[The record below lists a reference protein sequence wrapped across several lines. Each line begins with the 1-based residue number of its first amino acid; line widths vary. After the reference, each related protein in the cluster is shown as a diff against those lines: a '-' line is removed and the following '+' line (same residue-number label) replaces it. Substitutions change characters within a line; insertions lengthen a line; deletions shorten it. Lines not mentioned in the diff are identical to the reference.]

1 MSPTLAAALGTD
13 IKEENTVLKLTFI
26 GHSAF
31 ALDDGDAANQILID
45 PFISGNPVATS
56 RPDDYSPATIL
67 LTHGH
72 GDHVGDTVAIAKRT
86 GATVIAVAE
95 LAGWLESEGVKAH
108 AANHGGT
115 VAFAGGTVKLTPA
128 WHSSS
133 YGPDWRAPSVPAG
146 LIVRFGGKT
155 VYFAGDTCL
164 FGDMRLIGEAGLD
177 AAVLP
182 IGDNFTMG
190 IDDAARA
197 VEFLGSP
204 ATIIP
209 CHFNTFPPIQQDG
222 GAFKS
227 IVESRTSS
235 KVLILSPSEST
246 EL

>member
-1 MSPTLAAALGTD
+1 MLR
-13 IKEENTVLKLTFI
+13 LTYI

-31 ALDDGDAANQILID
+31 ALDDGTPGHQVLID
-45 PFISGNPVATS
+45 PFITGNPVATS
-56 RPDDYSPATIL
+56 SADDFSPATIL

-72 GDHVGDTVAIAKRT
+72 ADHVGDTISIAERS
-86 GATVIAVAE
+86 GAKVIAIAE
-95 LAGWLESEGVKAH
+95 LAGWLGSEGVDAH

-115 VAFAGGTVKLTPA
+115 VTFAGGTVKLTPA

-133 YGPDWRAPSVPAG
+133 YGSDWKAPGVPAG
-146 LIVRFGGKT
+146 LIVRYGGKT

-190 IDDAARA
+190 VDDAARA
-197 VEFLGSP
+197 VDFLGSP
-204 ATIIP
+204 GTVIP
-209 CHFNTFPPIQQDG
+209 CHYDTFPLIRQDAG
-222 GAFKS
+222 VFRSK
-227 IVESRTSS
+227 VETTTSS
-235 KVLILSPSEST
+235 KVRVLAPGETT

>member
-1 MSPTLAAALGTD
+1 M
-13 IKEENTVLKLTFI
+13 LKLTYI

-31 ALDDGDAANQILID
+31 ALDNGDPAQHVLVD
-45 PFISGNPVATS
+45 PFITGNPAATVAA
-56 RPDDYSPATIL
+56 DDVAPRTIL

-86 GATVIAVAE
+86 GAKVVAIAE
-95 LAGWLESEGVKAH
+95 LAGWLESEGVEAH

-115 VAFAGGTVKLTPA
+115 VAFEGGTVKLTPA

-133 YGPDWRAPSVPAG
+133 YGPDWKAPGVPAG

-204 ATIIP
+204 GIVIP
-209 CHFNTFPPIQQDG
+209 CHYDTFPLIKQDPE
-222 GAFKS
+222 AFRTK
-227 IVESRTSS
+227 VESTTTS
-235 KVLILSPSEST
+235 KVRALAPGESM

>member
-1 MSPTLAAALGTD
+1 MRITY
-13 IKEENTVLKLTFI
+13 I

-31 ALDDGDAANQILID
+31 ALDDGDPASQVLVD
-45 PFISGNPVATS
+45 PFMTGNPAAAFG
-56 RPDDYSPATIL
+56 PDDFSPATIL

-86 GATVIAVAE
+86 GAKVIAVFE
-95 LAGWLESEGVKAH
+95 LAEWLESEGVNAH

-133 YGPDWRAPSVPAG
+133 YGSDWKAPAVPAG

-155 VYFAGDTCL
+155 VYVAGDTCL

-182 IGDNFTMG
+182 IGDTFTMG

-204 ATIIP
+204 PLVIP
-209 CHFNTFPPIQQDG
+209 CHFNTFPPIQQDAG
-222 GAFKS
+222 VFKS
-227 IVESRTSS
+227 KVESSTASTVR
-235 KVLILSPSEST
+235 VLAPGEAV

>member
-1 MSPTLAAALGTD
+1 MKITY
-13 IKEENTVLKLTFI
+13 I

-31 ALDDGDAANQILID
+31 ALDDGDPAHLVLVD
-45 PFISGNPVATS
+45 PFMAGNPAAAFS
-56 RPDDYSPATIL
+56 PDDFSPATIL
-67 LTHGH
+67 LTHAH
-72 GDHVGDTVAIAKRT
+72 GDHVGDTVAIAKRS
-86 GATVIAVAE
+86 GAKVIAVAE
-95 LAGWLESEGVKAH
+95 LADWLESEGVDAH

-115 VAFAGGTVKLTPA
+115 VAFDGGSVKLTPA

-133 YGPDWRAPSVPAG
+133 YGAEWRAPSVPAG

-155 VYFAGDTCL
+155 VYVAGDTCL

-204 ATIIP
+204 PVVIP
-209 CHFNTFPPIQQDG
+209 CHFNTFPLIRQDA
-222 GAFKS
+222 GAFKTK
-227 IVESRTSS
+227 VEAATSS
-235 KVLILSPSEST
+235 KVLVMAPGETT